1 MSETVEKLRVDKWL
15 WHARFFK
22 TRTLAA
28 TQVKAGVVR
37 INGTV
42 TKKPAS
48 TVTPADVLTF
58 AQGDHIRV
66 IQIDALGI
74 RRGPA
79 PEAQALYTD
88 LSPPE
93 PKAQNKPPENPGFDG
108 KGRPSKKD
116 RRTLDL
122 SKARYLE

>member
-1 MSETVEKLRVDKWL
+1 VSETTGKLRVDKWL

-28 TQVKAGVVR
+28 AQVKTGAVR

-42 TKKPAS
+42 SQKPAS
-48 TVTPADVLTF
+48 TVAPADVLTF

-66 IQIDALGI
+66 IQIDALGT

-88 LSPPE
+88 LSPPQ